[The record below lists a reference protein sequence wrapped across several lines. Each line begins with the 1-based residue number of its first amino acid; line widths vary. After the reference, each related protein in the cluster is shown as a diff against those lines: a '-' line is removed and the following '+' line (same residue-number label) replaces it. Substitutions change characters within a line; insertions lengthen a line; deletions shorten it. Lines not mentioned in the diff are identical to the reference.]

1 MRGARSVVP
10 DPLPGGEGNLL
21 RSLLVLVLLW
31 LAACTPAA
39 DAPAEPVWGKQA
51 CGHCAML
58 VTEQPP
64 SAQLTLADGS
74 RRFFDDVGCMVS
86 FLERRHV
93 KAQHLWVRHG
103 LSWVPAER
111 ARFQGGV
118 TTPMDFGFIAAD
130 SGVDWAS
137 VQAAVREQTRQRL
150 EARR

>member
-1 MRGARSVVP
+1 M
-10 DPLPGGEGNLL
+10 LL
-21 RSLLVLVLLW
+21 LLW

-86 FLERRHV
+86 FLERGHT

-103 LSWVPAER
+103 LGWVPVEK

-130 SGVDWAS
+130 SGVDWAT